1 MLRRELALTG
11 GVWLVLHI
19 VLLLALSLC
28 CLPLPLEL
36 LVDFFLRCSWPGLSF
51 APFLWTL
58 HLKALLLLLGIVCG
72 PTCMSLSHHT
82 SSHDEEDEV
91 NLSTQFQGLF
101 ISVRGSASS
110 SVDFVQRIAA
120 VSDSSSLSAS
130 PIRPASSAS
139 LPRSLESVR
148 ETRSD
153 IEASFPACPVSWLRA
168 AGRLQAT
175 STKFSGEQ
183 RIQRAWKAGNWA
195 RAVLR
200 EKVGSPNR
208 TPAIELP
215 NRQYV
220 VLRGPGIVAPAFF
233 DSSRELFRAVGHLE
247 GSDTICH
254 GFPTKLEAEV
264 YVAGSEALLADE
276 TN

>member
-1 MLRRELALTG
+1 MEAIPRVLGFVAQGASTNWWGLACPSHCFAAG
-11 GVWLVLHI
+11 PFVVLSAFALGI
-19 VLLLALSLC
+19 TCGLFLAVFLAWT
-28 CLPLPLEL
+28 
-36 LVDFFLRCSWPGLSF
+36 FLRPFSVDS
-51 APFLWTL
+51 APQSSSS
-58 HLKALLLLLGIVCG
+58 AAGIVCG

-120 VSDSSSLSAS
+120 VSDTSSLSAS

-195 RAVLR
+195 
-200 EKVGSPNR
+200 
-208 TPAIELP
+208 
-215 NRQYV
+215 
-220 VLRGPGIVAPAFF
+220 
-233 DSSRELFRAVGHLE
+233 
-247 GSDTICH
+247 
-254 GFPTKLEAEV
+254 
-264 YVAGSEALLADE
+264 
-276 TN
+276 